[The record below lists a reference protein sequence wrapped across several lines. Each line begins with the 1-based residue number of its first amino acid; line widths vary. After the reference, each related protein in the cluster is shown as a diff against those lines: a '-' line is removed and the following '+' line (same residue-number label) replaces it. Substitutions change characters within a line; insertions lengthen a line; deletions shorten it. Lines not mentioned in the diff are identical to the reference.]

1 MCQNLHH
8 ICSRSATS
16 KAYTLRIFKHTC
28 SATYTYNTY
37 TYIRA
42 DTCWRIK
49 KQINNGKYLHTF
61 STITSGNS
69 ISMHVLCT
77 YLFSILFSV
86 IFYYCLCFCFV
97 FFFCLLLLL
106 VFAPLCHLLSAAV
119 YISLCDH
126 CTFSEH
132 FIRICQHKW

>member
-97 FFFCLLLLL
+97 FFFLFAFAASFCSSLPPPICSCLHFTLWSLH
-106 VFAPLCHLLSAAV
+106 FFRAFHSYMSA
-119 YISLCDH
+119 
-126 CTFSEH
+126 
-132 FIRICQHKW
+132 